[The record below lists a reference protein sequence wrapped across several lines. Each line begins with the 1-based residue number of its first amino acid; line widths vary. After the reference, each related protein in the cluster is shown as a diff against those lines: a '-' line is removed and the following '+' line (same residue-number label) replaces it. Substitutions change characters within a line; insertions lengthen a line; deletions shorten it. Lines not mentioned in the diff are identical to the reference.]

1 MQLGSLYPFA
11 RNHNHIESISQEPYA
26 FGPTLLKTSYMS
38 LKFRYSILK
47 YYYSLFMEKNSVGMV
62 IQPLFFEFGK
72 DKECF
77 SEKVL
82 NEQFLIGRNLLISPV
97 LEPNSTGV
105 YMYLPGKSVFW
116 YEIHSGR
123 KYDGYRHLYVI
134 NEKNAT
140 APIFIRGGSIIFRQK
155 SSNVLSTKDLDNK
168 FYFSIAL
175 DQANQAR
182 GKFPTLENYNDE
194 SKVLLYMKSEAFI
207 EIFVKKKKI
216 FLFSFYTVF

>member
-11 RNHNHIESISQEPYA
+11 RNHNHIEAISQEPYA
-26 FGPTLLKTSYMS
+26 FGPTLLKTSLES

-82 NEQFLIGRNLLISPV
+82 NEQFLIGKNLLITPV
-97 LEPNSTGV
+97 LEPISNGANI
-105 YMYLPGKSVFW
+105 YLPGKSVFW
-116 YEIHSGR
+116 YDIHSGR
-123 KYDGYRHLYVI
+123 KYNGYRHLYVI
-134 NEKNAT
+134 NEKNST
-140 APIFIRGGSIIFRQK
+140 APVFIRGGSIIFRQK

-175 DQANQAR
+175 DQANKAQ

-194 SKVLLYMKSEAFI
+194 SKVLLFMKNEAFT
-207 EIFVKKKKI
+207 EIFVRNS
-216 FLFSFYTVF
+216 FLFFLFLFK